1 VLFFC
6 GQKFSICDSNLKFIK
21 DIGSAVLENSDAAD
35 TEDTGL
41 KKSDDDG
48 DDNGDAVDTED
59 VDGVNTISEV
69 SANVRL
75 WRMVL

>member
-1 VLFFC
+1 M
-6 GQKFSICDSNLKFIK
+6 
-21 DIGSAVLENSDAAD
+21 LENSDAAD